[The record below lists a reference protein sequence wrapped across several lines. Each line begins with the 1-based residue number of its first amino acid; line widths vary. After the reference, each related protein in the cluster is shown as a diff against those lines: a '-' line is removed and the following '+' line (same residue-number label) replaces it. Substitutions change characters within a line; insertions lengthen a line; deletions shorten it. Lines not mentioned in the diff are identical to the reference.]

1 MDVCLHAWLLSPIPE
16 RIVFVSTFAPDV
28 PRPALAPI
36 DLLIDDLL
44 ILDTDLS
51 RAADEAAGQIARVHP
66 NFRRS
71 ALNLV
76 HYLAL
81 RNHDIRQIQASLADL
96 GISSLGRSEAHVQ
109 ASIRAVLGILH
120 ALIGRPWTAPPTPY
134 EPVGL
139 HEGRVLLDRHTERLL
154 GPGRAHRSARI
165 MVTASTDLATD
176 TEMMRNLVRAGMDI
190 LRINC
195 AHDDERVWAQLI
207 ANLDQAQR
215 DTGIACRV
223 IMDLA
228 GPKLRTGPVAPGPEV
243 IKWRPLRDAWGNVLA
258 PARIWLGPASSVM
271 PLEAT
276 TVLPM
281 DADWLA
287 ARHPGEVVTF
297 RDTRQAKRRLI
308 IVDEEAGGWWA
319 ESRQTS
325 YVGTGTMLAAGAEP
339 AMTPVGTLPGKPGAI
354 DLTTG
359 DTLIVT
365 RALDAGLPARTGED
379 GIEQPARIGCTL
391 PAVFDAARPGER
403 IWFDDGKFGGVIREV
418 TPESLTVEITKVRSG
433 GAKLRGEKGI
443 NLPDTDLKQP
453 ALTAKDIADLPFV
466 AEHADM
472 IDFSFVSQASDVAD
486 LHGHLEALG
495 SREPGVVLKIETRRA
510 FERLPELVLEAMR
523 EDAAG
528 IMIARG
534 DLAVEIGYE
543 RLAEVQEE
551 ILWLAEAAHLPVIWA
566 TQVLETLA
574 QTGIPSRSEITDA
587 AMGERAECVML
598 NKGPHIVEAV
608 ETLDSILGRMD
619 AHQSKKRS
627 LLRRLHAWA
636 PRADA

>member
-1 MDVCLHAWLLSPIPE
+1 MPPV
-16 RIVFVSTFAPDV
+16 APVV
-28 PRPALAPI
+28 PGPALTPI
-36 DLLIDDLL
+36 ELLIDDLSM
-44 ILDTDLS
+44 LDADLS
-51 RAADEAAGQIARVHP
+51 LAAEEAAGQIASVHP
-66 NFRRS
+66 NFQRS

-81 RNHDIRQIQASLADL
+81 RNHDIRQIQTSLADL

-109 ASIRAVLGILH
+109 ASLRAVLGILH
-120 ALIGRPWTAPPTPY
+120 VLIGRPWSPPVTPF

-139 HEGRVLLDRHTERLL
+139 HEGRILLARHTERLL
-154 GPGRAHRSARI
+154 GPGRPHRSARI
-165 MVTASTDLATD
+165 MVTAATDLATNAD
-176 TEMMRNLVRAGMDI
+176 LMRDLVRAGMDI

-195 AHDDERVWAQLI
+195 AHDDETVWAQLI
-207 ANLDQAQR
+207 ANLRQAEH

-228 GPKLRTGPVAPGPEV
+228 GPKLRTGPVMPGPEV
-243 IKWRPLRDAWGNVLA
+243 VKWRPARDAWGNVVT
-258 PARIWLGPASSVM
+258 PARIWLGVGGAIPPA
-271 PLEAT
+271 EAGF
-276 TVLPM
+276 VFPV
-281 DADWLA
+281 DEEWLA
-287 ARHPGEVVTF
+287 AREPGDLVTF
-297 RDTRQAKRRLI
+297 QDTRGAARELTITAR
-308 IVDEEAGGWWA
+308 EAGGWWA
-319 ESRQTS
+319 ESSKTS
-325 YVGTGTMLAAGAEP
+325 YVGTGTVFEATGAAPSVTE
-339 AMTPVGTLPGKPGAI
+339 VRQLPGRPGAI
-354 DLTTG
+354 PLATG

-365 RALDAGLPARTGED
+365 RTLEPGTPARTGED
-379 GIEQPARIGCTL
+379 GESVPARIGCTL
-391 PAVFDAARPGER
+391 EAVFDAARPGER

-418 TPESLTVEITKVRSG
+418 TPDALTVEITKVRG
-433 GAKLRGEKGI
+433 GAARLRGEKGI
-443 NLPDTDLKQP
+443 NLPDTDLNLP
-453 ALTAKDIADLPFV
+453 ALTAKDISDLPFV
-466 AEHADM
+466 AANADM

-486 LHGHLEALG
+486 LHGRLEAFG
-495 SREPGVVLKIETRRA
+495 SREPGIVLKIETRRA

-574 QTGIPSRSEITDA
+574 QTGVPSRSEITDA

-608 ETLDSILGRMD
+608 ETLDSILERMD

-636 PRADA
+636 SHEDA